1 MPRPLI
7 IFDYDGVL
15 VDTLE
20 YFEREFR
27 TELAAIG
34 KDFLKTRKDLL
45 DLFNDSLAVSL
56 IERGLT
62 PDEMCALWEHI
73 MQRAAEAEA
82 KWFRGIPEMLS
93 ALRPLCEMAIVS
105 ANASPTVRSQLER
118 LGGLDAFRSISG
130 GEEDVRKAG
139 RIAACMQQLGGDPAR
154 TFYVCDTAGDVREAR
169 EAGVKALVVTWGWHP
184 PKRLETARPDG
195 ILKSPDDLVDL
206 VRTLAPAV

>member
-15 VDTLE
+15 VDTVE
-20 YFEREFR
+20 YFEREFKA
-27 TELAAIG
+27 ELAAIG

-62 PDEMCALWEHI
+62 PEEMCTVWEHI
-73 MQRAAEAEA
+73 MQRAASAEA
-82 KWFRGIPEMLS
+82 KWFQGIPEMLS
-93 ALRPLCEMAIVS
+93 ALAPLCEIAIVS
-105 ANASPTVRSQLER
+105 ANASPTIRSQLAR
-118 LGGLDAFRSISG
+118 LGGLERFRSVSG
-130 GEEDVRKAG
+130 GDEDVHKAG
-139 RIAACMQQLGGDPAR
+139 RIAACMRSLGGEPER

-184 PKRLETARPDG
+184 QKRLASAQPDG
-195 ILKSPDDLVDL
+195 ILRAPDELVEF
-206 VRTLAPAV
+206 VRSLARAG